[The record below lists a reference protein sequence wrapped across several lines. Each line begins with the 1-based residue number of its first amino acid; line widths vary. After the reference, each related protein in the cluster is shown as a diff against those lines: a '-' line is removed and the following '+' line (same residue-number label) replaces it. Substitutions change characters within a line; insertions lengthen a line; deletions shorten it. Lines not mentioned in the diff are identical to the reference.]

1 MVAVVSGEVTPPPH
15 PSGET
20 ALLVVDMQNSYFEFP
35 ELAAKKEMVLV
46 RVNELL
52 DAAHEAGRPV
62 VLVRTQH
69 ERDGSTWTLNMRDDG
84 EGFAFPGTDQAQ
96 FLEGLRSGEHVEVV
110 KTRDSAFFDTGLRE
124 TLDRLGVAHLLI
136 CGVSTHSCVAQTAID
151 AFAADFHAGIASE
164 AVASENPDLSEALL
178 AFLYEEMRQP
188 LLDQHES
195 TDLLM
200 TGWPPRGE

>member
-1 MVAVVSGEVTPPPH
+1 MARVSDGMTPPQQ

-20 ALLVVDMQNSYFEFP
+20 ALLVVDVQNSYFEFP
-35 ELAAKKEMVLV
+35 RLSQQKGAVVA

-84 EGFAFPGTDQAQ
+84 QGFAFPGTDQAQ
-96 FLEGLRSGEHVEVV
+96 FVDGLRAGAHVEIV

-124 TLDRLGVAHLLI
+124 ELDRLGVAHLLV
-136 CGVSTHSCVAQTAID
+136 CGVSTHSCVAQTATD
-151 AFAADFHAGIASE
+151 AFAYNVHVGIARD
-164 AVASENPDLSEALL
+164 ATASDNPDLATALL
-178 AFLYEEMRQP
+178 AFLEDEMRQP
-188 LLDQHES
+188 LLDQAAS
-195 TDLLM
+195 IDLLK
-200 TGWPPRGE
+200 TGWPPAGQ